1 MDLRLPPLPDLLQL
15 NLISR
20 TDASVPRTDAI
31 ADAKD
36 SVSQGTLPP
45 HLEKLLQLQKLQD
58 QAFSSLHAAS
68 EQPTHVFT
76 DSTLTKTM
84 AHQQQ
89 TCEISGAELA
99 PMLTAH
105 SSQDQQS
112 SHALGFN
119 SSISNSFLEV
129 DEQ

>member
-1 MDLRLPPLPDLLQL
+1 MELRLPPLPDLLQL

-20 TDASVPRTDAI
+20 SDASVPRTDAI
-31 ADAKD
+31 AHAED
-36 SVSQGTLPP
+36 SAAQGTLPP

-58 QAFSSLHAAS
+58 EAFSSFHAAS
-68 EQPTHVFT
+68 EQP
-76 DSTLTKTM
+76 DPTLTKNIVL
-84 AHQQQ
+84 QQQ
-89 TCEISGAELA
+89 THEISGAELA

-105 SSQDQQS
+105 SPQDHHS

-119 SSISNSFLEV
+119 FSMSNSFLEV